1 MKLLKRQSRIKF
13 RSISIGFD
21 SMITFTKNK
30 TKDLESF
37 TSMTSNSYFI
47 KDALETFK
55 EKVAMRYQIYNS
67 LFLTLPFKE
76 VGRVGAELPIF
87 QRFSEDGVKKGLSPK
102 AIVEDFFA
110 SRQDSANGE
119 KSDGELFELIFLLLQ
134 YVERQVV
141 LFDALEDASFDE
153 INDLDGA
160 GTIGHL
166 VRSVK
171 GKHKSEEL
179 EKLLDDY
186 RVRLVLT
193 AHPTQFYPGSVLGI
207 ISNLSEAIEEND
219 LAEINDLLLQLSK
232 TKFSKKEKP
241 TPYEEARALNWY
253 LINVFYKVIPDLKF
267 KLAPALENPFELMK
281 KNPLFE
287 VGFWPGGDRDGNPFV
302 THQTTLDVAR
312 LLKRSILNCYHD
324 DVRVLKSRLT
334 FEGVLEKLEHIQ
346 FRVFNSFE
354 ACLKDEFH
362 PEGYNTPEEFLEDL
376 LSIRKDLIDR
386 HQSLFLDYMDR
397 LIYKVI
403 SFGFHFASLDMR
415 QDSRI
420 HTEAL
425 LEFCKNDK
433 AIAETLPE
441 DITASINHWAE
452 LSDDQKYA
460 VLYEILK
467 LDSKPSVEKI
477 VEKDAISSEVLR
489 SAQAI
494 SKVQC
499 FNGERGLHRYIIS
512 NTQRSA
518 DVLSV
523 LVFSRWMGLAG
534 DKNEKPVD
542 LDIVPLFE
550 TIEDLK
556 NARGIMTQLYN
567 CPTYIEHLKNR
578 KMTQSIMLGFSDG
591 TKDGG
596 PIAANWSIY
605 QAKVTLSEL
614 SAKYGVTVHFFDG
627 RGGPPARGGGN
638 THQYYRAQRNDIQQ
652 QQIQLTIQGQTI
664 STKFGSLDSA
674 RYNLEELFTA
684 SLETRLFP
692 GHLTQEETQTK
703 NFRERT
709 LMDELSEISLDAYRQ
724 FKNNDLF
731 VPYLEEITPL
741 KYISYLN
748 IASRPTRRKSA
759 GPMKFEDLRAIPF
772 VSSWSQMRQNIPGY
786 YGVGIALEKFIEAD
800 RKEDIVWMY
809 ENSLFFKTLME
820 NAMMSLAKSNMKLT
834 EYLSGHEKFGKF
846 WKLIDSEVERCRKH
860 LKEICGQE
868 KLMDNYPAI
877 RASIDLREQL
887 VLPLLVIQQY
897 ALIRLRE
904 DQDKLNKDQKDAL
917 VKIILKALAAN
928 INASRNSA

>member
-1 MKLLKRQSRIKF
+1 
-13 RSISIGFD
+13 
-21 SMITFTKNK
+21 
-30 TKDLESF
+30 
-37 TSMTSNSYFI
+37 MTSTSYFI

-76 VGRVGAELPIF
+76 VGRVGAELPLF
-87 QRFSEDGVKKGLSPK
+87 QRYAEDGVSKGLSPK

-110 SRQDSANGE
+110 SRQSSN
-119 KSDGELFELIFLLLQ
+119 DGEINDEALFELIFLLLQ

-171 GKHKSEEL
+171 GQRKSESLEEL
-179 EKLLDDY
+179 LKGY

-207 ISNLSEAIEEND
+207 ISSLSEAIEENN
-219 LAEINDLLLQLSK
+219 LAEINNLLLQLAK

-267 KLAPALENPFELMK
+267 KLAPALEDPFTLMQN
-281 KNPLFE
+281 NPLFE

-324 DVRVLKSRLT
+324 EVRELKQRLT
-334 FEGVLEKLEHIQ
+334 FEGVLEKLEDIQ
-346 FRVFNSFE
+346 IRVLNSFE
-354 ACLKDEFH
+354 ACFQDEFH
-362 PEGYNTPEEFLEDL
+362 PEGYNSPQDFLDDL
-376 LSIRKDLIDR
+376 LGIRQDMIDR
-386 HQSLFLDYMDR
+386 HQSLFLDHMDR

-420 HTEAL
+420 HADAL
-425 LEFCKNDK
+425 LDFCKDDK
-433 AIAETLPE
+433 AIASNLPTE
-441 DITASINHWAE
+441 VTEKLKDWDT
-452 LSDDQKYA
+452 LSDDDKYDA
-460 VLYEILK
+460 VHNILK
-467 LDSKPSVEKI
+467 LKLTPTKEK
-477 VEKDAISSEVLR
+477 VLEPEGMSPEVLR
-489 SAQAI
+489 SVQAI
-494 SKVQC
+494 AKVQNY
-499 FNGERGLHRYIIS
+499 NGEKGLHRYIIS

-518 DVLSV
+518 DVLTV
-523 LVFSRWMGLAG
+523 LTFSQWMGLAG
-534 DKNEKPVD
+534 KNNKDAVN

-556 NARGIMTQLYN
+556 NAKGIMTQLFN
-567 CPTYIEHLKNR
+567 CPAYLEHLKNR
-578 KMTQSIMLGFSDG
+578 GMEQSIMLGFSDG

-596 PIAANWSIY
+596 TIAANWSIY
-605 QAKVTLSEL
+605 QAKAALSEL
-614 SAKYGVTVHFFDG
+614 STKQGVTVHFFDG

-638 THQYYRAQRNDIQQ
+638 THQYYRAQGNDIQQ
-652 QQIQLTIQGQTI
+652 NQIQLTIQGQTI

-692 GHLTQEETQTK
+692 GSLSKEELETK
-703 NFRERT
+703 KFRERT
-709 LMDELSEISLDAYRQ
+709 LMDELSELSLDAYRQ
-724 FKNNDLF
+724 FKDHELF

-741 KYISYLN
+741 NYISYLN
-748 IASRPTRRKSA
+748 IASRPTRRKSK

-772 VSSWSQMRQNIPGY
+772 VSSWSQMKQNIPGY
-786 YGVGIALEKFIEAD
+786 YGVGIALEKLIED
-800 RKEDIVWMY
+800 GRMEDIVWMY

-834 EYLSGHEKFGKF
+834 QYLSSHEKFGKF
-846 WKLIDSEVERCRKH
+846 WNLIDEEVERCRVH
-860 LKEICGQE
+860 LKEICSQK

-904 DQDKLNKDQKDAL
+904 DEDKLTAEQKDAL
-917 VKIILKALAAN
+917 VKIVLKALAAN